1 MPVGEKS
8 AHEGGDGGGSP
19 SRRSGQKSGLTD
31 RDVDKDEHWTD
42 RDEKFKS
49 KDHGEDETQR
59 STVAARFEDKE
70 ITDLK
75 MVRCEK

>member
-1 MPVGEKS
+1 MGEKS
-8 AHEGGDGGGSP
+8 THEEGRGSERGGGSP

-42 RDEKFKS
+42 RDDRFKS
-49 KDHGEDETQR
+49 RDHGEDENHR

-75 MVRCEK
+75 MVWK